1 MSATSP
7 AGSGRPSCAP
17 SSGRPLA
24 AEYER
29 ARQAAEELRQSLRDS
44 GATCLARL
52 VRAVGCSVEFMPLRH
67 EEVALLSELVRLPA
81 PPTSAPQ
88 PSRDCAA

>member
-1 MSATSP
+1 
-7 AGSGRPSCAP
+7 
-17 SSGRPLA
+17 
-24 AEYER
+24 
-29 ARQAAEELRQSLRDS
+29 
-44 GATCLARL
+44 L